1 MADRLQ
7 ITEDLIDYVC
17 EYGTRETGPLA
28 QLRQKTQSL
37 PEADMRV
44 PQEQGQLL
52 HFLLKTLNA
61 RKVMELG
68 VFTGYSTLWMAS
80 ALPEDGRVVAIEK
93 RETWKDIAE
102 ASWEEAGVRGKIDFR
117 IGRAEKI
124 IAGLLENGEAGSYDL
139 VFVDADK
146 KSYTRYYELA
156 LELLRP
162 GGIMVFDNMLR
173 LGDVIDPSVSDPAVD
188 DIRELNEK
196 LRQDPRVIISMLPF
210 SDGLTLVLKT
220 S

>member
-1 MADRLQ
+1 MADRLEM
-7 ITEDLIDYVC
+7 TSDLIDYVC
-17 EYGTRETGPLA
+17 QQGTRETAPLET
-28 QLRQKTQSL
+28 LRKHTQSL

-52 HFLLKTLNA
+52 HFLIKTLNA

-80 ALPEDGRVVAIEK
+80 ALPPDGRLIAIDKRKDWQDLAEVHWEK
-93 RETWKDIAE
+93 
-102 ASWEEAGVRGKIDFR
+102 AGVRSKIDFR
-117 IGRAEKI
+117 VGRAERTM
-124 IAGLLENGEAGSYDL
+124 ATLLEEGEEGSFDL
-139 VFVDADK
+139 IFVDADK
-146 KSYTRYYELA
+146 KSYSTYYELA
-156 LELLRP
+156 LRLLRT

-173 LGDVIDPSVSDPAVD
+173 LGDVIDPNISDPAVE
-188 DIRELNEK
+188 DIRLLNNK
-196 LRQDPRVIISMLPF
+196 LREDERVVISMLPV